1 MPIIETVSHTL
12 LLCGVD
18 IYSFPVNIG
27 IFIVTLTIATL
38 LIKPL
43 VTWFPKLT
51 AQEDLIVLKPRHK

>member
-27 IFIVTLTIATL
+27 IFIVTLTTATL

>member
-12 LLCGVD
+12 LLCGMD

-27 IFIVTLTIATL
+27 IFIVAISVSTL

-43 VTWFPKLT
+43 ITWFPKFT
-51 AQEDLIVLKPRHK
+51 AQEDLIVLKQKNK